1 MTNMD
6 SKPKRALVCAGGTG
20 GHLFPAHALASE
32 LTRRGYDV
40 HLVSDARTE
49 RFAQDFP
56 CVERH
61 TIKSAT
67 LSGRNPIQLLK
78 AFYSLFS
85 GYLAARR
92 LMGKVQPDVVIG
104 FGGYPTVPP
113 LLAASTKGF
122 PTMIHEANAVL
133 GRANKFLSERR
144 LGGFFTPEIPCVM
157 TRLLLLKRPMHPP
170 AKVRP
175 FA

>member
-1 MTNMD
+1 MANSD
-6 SKPKRALVCAGGTG
+6 LKPKRALVCAGGTG

-49 RFAQDFP
+49 RFAKDFP
-56 CVERH
+56 CVARH
-61 TIKSAT
+61 SIKSAT
-67 LSGRNPIQLLK
+67 PSGRNPLQMVK
-78 AFYSLFS
+78 ALYTLVS

-92 LMGKVQPDVVIG
+92 LMNELQPSVVIG

-113 LLAASTKGF
+113 LLAASSKGY

-133 GRANKFLSERR
+133 GRANKFLSD
-144 LGGFFTPEIPCVM
+144 LFA
-157 TRLLLLKRPMHPP
+157 RPKT
-170 AKVRP
+170 A
-175 FA
+175 FASWIIVG